1 MRNTVQAESN
11 CFLIPRKGGV
21 CKCLERIASL
31 GLVQEDEIAFISLCN
46 VWDIAFCA
54 FLKTITIFSAKNNSC
69 YKERGDW
76 RISESSLRKV
86 RIE

>member
-54 FLKTITIFSAKNNSC
+54 FFEDHYCIFSKYSVIR
-69 YKERGDW
+69 KEETG
-76 RISESSLRKV
+76 ESV
-86 RIE
+86 H